1 MKKGQIYEGIIEK
14 VNFPNKAI
22 ITVIDNHTVEKTE
35 AKADSDIDS
44 NIADTKKDSD
54 SNVSISK
61 NFESNLSGLQE
72 QIPAEMVKVQVKGGI
87 EGQKVRFAIKKARKD
102 KCMGRLLEVVEAS
115 AQETQPPACPKFGIC
130 GGCTYQSLP
139 YDKQL
144 ELKKRQVLD
153 LIEPVYNGEEPFL
166 YDGILASPEVY
177 GYRNKMEFSFGDE
190 VKDGPLTLGL
200 HKKGSMHDILDADC
214 CKIVHDDFTKVLCCV
229 RDYCKEKQIP
239 HYNKNRHEGI
249 LRHLLVRRSSST
261 KELLAALVVSSQ
273 KEYDWSELCAQL
285 QNLPLEGKL
294 IGFLLIT
301 NDSLGDVVKSDK
313 TEILFG
319 TDSFTEEILGLHFK
333 ISPFSFFQTNSKG
346 AEVLY
351 SRAREYILADSSFEQ
366 EQKSEL
372 LGKIPDRKYIDTFDK
387 EVLNNSSFD
396 ERVDH
401 ESSVKNHFINED
413 SLKDKVVFD
422 LYSGTGTIAQIIA
435 PIAKKV
441 IGVEIVAEAV
451 EAAKENAAANGLT
464 NCEFIAG
471 DVLKVLDDISEKPD
485 FIILDPPRDGIH
497 PKALRKIIDYGVEN
511 IVYISC
517 KPTSFARDLVVFQEN
532 GYAMKR
538 MSNVDMFPQTV
549 HVETV
554 VLLSQQKPDDTIEI
568 DLDLDELDA
577 TSAETKATYQ
587 EIKDYVL
594 KEFGL
599 KVSNL
604 YISQVKRK
612 CGIEVGENYNL
623 PKTENPKVPQCPK
636 EKEDAIKAALKYFAM
651 I

>member
-22 ITVIDNHTVEKTE
+22 ITVMDNHTVEKTE

-54 SNVSISK
+54 SNVGISK

-72 QIPAEMVKVQVKGGI
+72 QNPAEMIKVQVKGGI

-115 AQETQPPACPKFGIC
+115 AQETQPPACPRFGIC

-261 KELLAALVVSSQ
+261 KELLTALVVSSQ
-273 KEYDWSELCAQL
+273 KEYDWSELCMQL

-301 NDSLGDVVKSDK
+301 NDSLGDVVKNDK

-351 SRAREYILADSSFEQ
+351 SCAREYILTD
-366 EQKSEL
+366 
-372 LGKIPDRKYIDTFDK
+372 
-387 EVLNNSSFD
+387 SSFD

-401 ESSVKNHFINED
+401 ESSVKDHSINED

-435 PIAKKV
+435 PVAKKV

-471 DVLKVLDDISEKPD
+471 DVLKVLDEIIDKPD

-517 KPTSFARDLVVFQEN
+517 KPTSFARDLAVLQEN
-532 GYAMKR
+532 GYALKR

-554 VLLSQQKPDDTIEI
+554 CLLSK
-568 DLDLDELDA
+568 
-577 TSAETKATYQ
+577 
-587 EIKDYVL
+587 
-594 KEFGL
+594 
-599 KVSNL
+599 
-604 YISQVKRK
+604 K
-612 CGIEVGENYNL
+612 C
-623 PKTENPKVPQCPK
+623 P
-636 EKEDAIKAALKYFAM
+636 F
-651 I
+651 

>member
-61 NFESNLSGLQE
+61 NFESNLSDLQK

-115 AQETQPPACPKFGIC
+115 AQETQPPACPRFGIC

-261 KELLAALVVSSQ
+261 KELLVALVVSSQ
-273 KEYDWSELCAQL
+273 KEYDWSELCVQL

-372 LGKIPDRKYIDTFDK
+372 LGKTPDRKYIDTFDK
-387 EVLNNSSFD
+387 EESNNSSFD

-401 ESSVKNHFINED
+401 ESSVKNHFVNED

-517 KPTSFARDLVVFQEN
+517 KPTSFARDLGVFQEN

-554 VLLSQQKPDDTIEI
+554 CLLS
-568 DLDLDELDA
+568 
-577 TSAETKATYQ
+577 
-587 EIKDYVL
+587 
-594 KEFGL
+594 
-599 KVSNL
+599 
-604 YISQVKRK
+604 KRS
-612 CGIEVGENYNL
+612 I
-623 PKTENPKVPQCPK
+623 
-636 EKEDAIKAALKYFAM
+636 M
-651 I
+651 SM